1 MARLLPIIRGCSAV
15 RRLVGSG
22 ISEKICMAISGHK
35 SHSVFDRYN
44 LTNERDLEQAAK
56 LLEPSGS
63 VSVSEAKTDTLRFA
77 HS

>member
-1 MARLLPIIRGCSAV
+1 
-15 RRLVGSG
+15 
-22 ISEKICMAISGHK
+22 MAISGHK